1 MKTLTPKSHTRDPEY
16 SDVPYPIIRPA
27 VGSPY
32 YVDPLTGFLAFLS
45 PPGTPP
51 VTSEDVRRELE
62 DFP

>member
-1 MKTLTPKSHTRDPEY
+1 MKKLTLKTHTPDPEY
-16 SDVPYPIIRPA
+16 PDVPYPIIRPV

-32 YVDPLTGFLAFLS
+32 YIDPLTGFLAFLS
-45 PPGTPP
+45 PPGTPR

>member
-1 MKTLTPKSHTRDPEY
+1 MKTLEPKSHTPDPEY
-16 SDVPYPIIRPA
+16 PDVPYPIIRP
-27 VGSPY
+27 VGGSPY

>member
-1 MKTLTPKSHTRDPEY
+1 MKALEQIPHTPDPEY
-16 SDVPYPIIRPA
+16 PDVPYPIIRPA

-32 YVDPLTGFLAFLS
+32 YIDPETGFVAFLS

-51 VTSEDVRRELE
+51 LTSEDVRRELE

>member
-1 MKTLTPKSHTRDPEY
+1 METLQQKSRTPDSEY
-16 SDVPYPIIRPA
+16 PDVPYPIIRPA
-27 VGSPY
+27 FGPPY
-32 YVDPLTGFLAFLS
+32 YIDPLTGFVALLS

>member
-1 MKTLTPKSHTRDPEY
+1 MKTLAPTSRTPDPEY
-16 SDVPYPIIRPA
+16 PDVPYPIIRPA

-32 YVDPLTGFLAFLS
+32 YIDPLTGFVAFLS

-51 VTSEDVRRELE
+51 LTSEYVRQQLE

>member
-1 MKTLTPKSHTRDPEY
+1 MKTLAPTSHTPDPEY
-16 SDVPYPIIRPA
+16 PDVPYPIIRPA

-32 YVDPLTGFLAFLS
+32 YVDPRTGFLAFLS

-51 VTSEDVRRELE
+51 VTSEMVRRELE